1 VPSKERYPIGEAMA
15 LVLSGGLYVGEHRIR
30 VAGGRAYLHIPV
42 KAVEGFGSRKVK
54 VVARVNAVKCEDR
67 NIHGS
72 ILSFPA
78 TLVNAGGTY
87 RVNLPSY
94 YYTLALKIASCGS
107 LEVWLAPRG

>member
-1 VPSKERYPIGEAMA
+1 MGGSMTLI
-15 LVLSGGLYVGEHRIR
+15 LSGGLYVGEHGVR
-30 VAGGRAYLHIPV
+30 VARGRAYFHIPV
-42 KAVEGFGSRKVK
+42 KAVEGFRGRKVR
-54 VVARVNAVKCEDR
+54 VVARVNADKCDDK

-94 YYTLALKIASCGS
+94 YLSLASKIVNCGN
-107 LEVWLAPRG
+107 LQVWLEPRG

>member
-1 VPSKERYPIGEAMA
+1 MA
-15 LVLSGGLYVGEHRIR
+15 IILSGGLYVGEHEVR

-42 KAVEGFGSRKVK
+42 KAVEGFRSRRVK
-54 VVARVNAVKCEDR
+54 VVARVNADKCDDKS
-67 NIHGS
+67 IHGS

-94 YYTLALKIASCGS
+94 YLSLASKITNCGS
-107 LEVWLAPRG
+107 LEVWLEPRG